1 MISTGRLL
9 GRYSNLNVLMYT
21 LGCLKYIS
29 KVNRKETEKGVKLMK
44 VDSVRELV
52 TMIKKDKSLEEEIR
66 KDPVKAITKIT
77 ESPLKTDEWI
87 YRIVVSALGLAVL
100 LAVSGGIYLAANEV
114 TAIPE
119 ILIAIGSAAVG
130 ALAGLL
136 TPTPGKE

>member
-1 MISTGRLL
+1 
-9 GRYSNLNVLMYT
+9 
-21 LGCLKYIS
+21 
-29 KVNRKETEKGVKLMK
+29 MK

-66 KDPVKAITKIT
+66 KDPAKAIAKIT

-87 YRIVVSALGLAVL
+87 YRIVVSALGLTVL
-100 LAVSGGIYLAANEV
+100 IAVSGGIYLAAKPD

-119 ILIAIGSAAVG
+119 ILIALGSAAVG

-136 TPTPGKE
+136 TPAPGSK

>member
-1 MISTGRLL
+1 
-9 GRYSNLNVLMYT
+9 
-21 LGCLKYIS
+21 
-29 KVNRKETEKGVKLMK
+29 MK
-44 VDSVRELV
+44 IDSVRELA
-52 TMIKKDKSLEEEIR
+52 TMIKKDKSLEDEIK
-66 KDPVKAITKIT
+66 KDPAKAIAKIT

-136 TPTPGKE
+136 TPTPGRE